1 MLEALTVQRHICQ
14 SMSGLSLPISVFPFL
29 DGMHHRCNL
38 GFFSSSHFNAV
49 HSCLTQCF
57 VWPKFKIT
65 GSAGNQNLHQNKCA
79 SSDSNTWQVQRSAPV
94 PIPKR
99 KAGSRICSH
108 IDFPSMQNL

>member
-1 MLEALTVQRHICQ
+1 MTSLNFFPQFLVASKLNSKHSFEVESVPKALTVQRHICQ

-49 HSCLTQCF
+49 HSCLTHCF

-65 GSAGNQNLHQNKCA
+65 G
-79 SSDSNTWQVQRSAPV
+79 
-94 PIPKR
+94 
-99 KAGSRICSH
+99 
-108 IDFPSMQNL
+108 